1 MSTNKTNNAR
11 ITKIGFEFVCRSH
24 GSSLLVN
31 YLELK
36 DRVHLR
42 LLVLHLFIRWIA
54 LYRKTI

>member
-24 GSSLLVN
+24 GSSSLVN

-54 LYRKTI
+54 L